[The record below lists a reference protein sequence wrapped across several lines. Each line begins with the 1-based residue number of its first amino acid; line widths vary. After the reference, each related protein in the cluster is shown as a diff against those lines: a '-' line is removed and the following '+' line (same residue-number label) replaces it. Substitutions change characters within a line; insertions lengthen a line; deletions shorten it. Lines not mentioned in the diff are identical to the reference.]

1 VNPKVHE
8 RQIGSAK
15 WPVFIIDPLS
25 SGEAHRVHSYVASL
39 KRRPDMKMM
48 TNLITFTATALLM
61 GGSAMAQNLTFAN
74 VPFDFQFGGVTL
86 PAGAYRV
93 DTSRASVNGLILIR
107 NQETRKGALSIAIPG
122 DIRRDDYNKPRLL
135 FRCSA
140 SGCIL
145 NEVRTPY
152 DEYVYP
158 VKSSGKQHL
167 ASVALTTKAD

>member
-1 VNPKVHE
+1 
-8 RQIGSAK
+8 
-15 WPVFIIDPLS
+15 
-25 SGEAHRVHSYVASL
+25 
-39 KRRPDMKMM
+39 MKMM

-61 GGSAMAQNLTFAN
+61 GSSAMAQNLTFAN

-122 DIRRDDYNKPRLL
+122 DVRRADYNKPRLL
-135 FRCSA
+135 FRCSE

-158 VKSSGKQHL
+158 VKSSHKQHL